1 MMRPAIVRRAAAVL
15 SGFLVA
21 LTVGAMS
28 SPSRADAA
36 IRVGPRAVMSADI
49 CTPFVAVCVDA
60 GTVIDALLP
69 GVTAAQEAFTAISG
83 VIGGQAAG
91 LVASIFGYMT
101 DGLLSAVG
109 SLLGQLQAF
118 LDGSTHAD
126 VTGAAFL
133 APNGTYHRVAAIASV
148 LLIAFLFLGV
158 IQGLFAGEP
167 GQMLMRIAR
176 DVPLAVLA
184 IIGVPWVVAQL
195 LDLVDG
201 ISAYVL
207 PTGDTLK
214 TLAAVYTLDNFK
226 GLGNGILGIPA
237 LLLALLA
244 FLAALAVYAELVVRA
259 ALVYVCVALAPMSFA
274 AIVWPAARPAARKVV
289 ELLGAVIAS
298 KFVICVAL
306 AVGLDL
312 FADHATAAPWQ
323 AAPWGHLVVGTAI
336 ICLAAFAPWIT
347 WRLMPLAEGAV
358 IAQGLARAPARAS
371 QQAMR
376 QSFYLRQLHHSAAR
390 PAAPASG
397 TGVAQPGGGATS
409 APGSAGPIGAAVAVG
424 AATVQRGRQQGVEHA
439 GRHVESATPAAA
451 PASAPP
457 PGTTT
462 RRERPDVADP
472 RGTPPGNAHPTPP

>member
-1 MMRPAIVRRAAAVL
+1 MRLAMLRPIAAVL
-15 SGFLVA
+15 GAIVLA
-21 LTVGAMS
+21 LAVCVVS

-36 IRVGPRAVMSADI
+36 ISLPLHRGISADI
-49 CTPFVAVCVDA
+49 CTPFVSICVDP

-69 GVTAAQEAFTAISG
+69 GVTAAKEAFTAISG
-83 VIGGQAAG
+83 VIGEQAAG

-109 SLLGQLQAF
+109 SLLGQFQAF

-126 VTGAAFL
+126 VTSTAFL

-148 LLIAFLFLGV
+148 LLIGFLLLGV

-167 GQMLMRIAR
+167 GQMLLRIAR

-184 IIGVPWVVAQL
+184 IIGIPWIVAQL

-207 PTGDTLK
+207 PTGDTFK

-323 AAPWGHLVVGTAI
+323 GAPWGHLVVGTAI

-358 IAQGLARAPARAS
+358 IAQGLARSPARAG
-371 QQAMR
+371 QQAMQ
-376 QSFYLRQLHHSAAR
+376 QSFYLRQMHRSATGAG
-390 PAAPASG
+390 ASASG
-397 TGVAQPGGGATS
+397 GAQQGGAAATS
-409 APGSAGPIGAAVAVG
+409 APGASGAAGPIGAAVAVG
-424 AATVQRGRQQGVEHA
+424 TATVQRGRQQVTDSA
-439 GRHVESATPAAA
+439 SKHVESTA
-451 PASAPP
+451 PTSTSPSRGGQ
-457 PGTTT
+457 PGTP
-462 RRERPDVADP
+462 EP
-472 RGTPPGNAHPTPP
+472 RSASPGNPQSKQP

>member
-1 MMRPAIVRRAAAVL
+1 MRLAIRRPVSAALGAAIVIGVCAL
-15 SGFLVA
+15 SPPA
-21 LTVGAMS
+21 
-28 SPSRADAA
+28 RADAA
-36 IRVGPRAVMSADI
+36 LRTQLQPAISADI
-49 CTPFVAVCVDA
+49 CTPFVSICVNP

-69 GVTAAQEAFTAISG
+69 GVTAAKEAFTAISG
-83 VIGGQAAG
+83 VIGDQAAG
-91 LVASIFGYMT
+91 LVAAIFGYMT
-101 DGLLSAVG
+101 DGLLSAVA
-109 SLLGQLQAF
+109 SLLGQFQAF

-126 VTGAAFL
+126 VTSAAFL
-133 APNGTYHRVAAIASV
+133 ASDGTYHRVAAIASV
-148 LLIAFLFLGV
+148 LLIGFLLLGV

-184 IIGVPWVVAQL
+184 IIGIPWIVAQL
-195 LDLVDG
+195 LAVIDA

-207 PTGDTLK
+207 PTGATLK

-306 AVGLDL
+306 AVGLEL
-312 FADHATAAPWQ
+312 FADHAAAAPWEG
-323 AAPWGHLVVGTAI
+323 APWGHLVVGTAI

-358 IAQGLARAPARAS
+358 IAQGLARSPARTG
-371 QQAMR
+371 QHAMQ
-376 QSFYLRQLHHSAAR
+376 QSFYLRQMHRAGAGPSTAGSA
-390 PAAPASG
+390 G
-397 TGVAQPGGGATS
+397 AQHDPATS
-409 APGSAGPIGAAVAVG
+409 GAAAGAAGPIGAAVAVG
-424 AATVQRGRQQGVEHA
+424 TATVQHARQAADRAGKPVEQ
-439 GRHVESATPAAA
+439 TPQTTTPTPTPVTRTERAAA
-451 PASAPP
+451 PH
-457 PGTTT
+457 
-462 RRERPDVADP
+462 P
-472 RGTPPGNAHPTPP
+472 RDTPPGNPRPKQP